1 MNIEA
6 IRRIAEKY
14 DAKTTGDLGLLF
26 TDLKTGETVTVNP
39 DKELPAASTFK
50 VFLLAE
56 FLRQCEEGKY
66 NLMDRHELKEAFV
79 SPGSGV
85 LCDLIPGMN
94 LTLLDY
100 ARLMMMLSDNTATD
114 YLYSLTG
121 RDNIKNNVIDAFGLS
136 RTKCDYPCK
145 LLIETYFDPAHKKVA
160 GERNWRNTD
169 DYLCLTAENDSTSPN
184 DMAKVLKMA
193 YDKTLFSP
201 WVSEQ
206 MIDIM
211 KRCHTNSRIP
221 RSCPVM
227 WRLPTRPVPWTRLP
241 TTAASSIPKRAITCS
256 ACSTTAIPPPR
267 KSMTPTSRA
276 ASVTVC
282 WLRFPRRST
291 PPTWNKGI
299 KKAPRRGE

>member
-6 IRRIAEKY
+6 IRQIAENY

-66 NLMDRHELKEAFV
+66 NLMDRHELKEEFV

-85 LCDLIPGMN
+85 LCDLLPGMN
-94 LTLLDY
+94 LTLMDY

-121 RDNIKNNVIDAFGLS
+121 RDNIQKNVIDDFGLS
-136 RTKCDYPCK
+136 KTKCDYPCK
-145 LLIETYFDPAHKKVA
+145 LLIETYFDPAHKVLE

-169 DYLCLTAENDSTSPN
+169 DYRCLTPTNDSTSPN

-193 YDKTLFSP
+193 YDKALFSP

-221 RSCPVM
+221 KE
-227 WRLPTRPVPWTRLP
+227 LPRDVEVAHKTGTMDKVANDCGIVYTEKGDYILCLFYNGN
-241 TTAASSIPKRAITCS
+241 TASQEEYDANKKGRFSDGLLAEISKEIY
-256 ACSTTAIPPPR
+256 
-267 KSMTPTSRA
+267 A
-276 ASVTVC
+276 AYM
-282 WLRFPRRST
+282 
-291 PPTWNKGI
+291 
-299 KKAPRRGE
+299 E

>member
-66 NLMDRHELKEAFV
+66 NLMDRHELKEEFV

-169 DYLCLTAENDSTSPN
+169 DYLCLTATNDSTSPN

-221 RSCPVM
+221 KE
-227 WRLPTRPVPWTRLP
+227 LPRDVEVAHKTGTMDKVANDCGIVYTEKGDYVLCLFYNGN
-241 TTAASSIPKRAITCS
+241 TATQEEYDANIKGRFSDGLLAEISKEIY
-256 ACSTTAIPPPR
+256 
-267 KSMTPTSRA
+267 A
-276 ASVTVC
+276 AYM
-282 WLRFPRRST
+282 
-291 PPTWNKGI
+291 
-299 KKAPRRGE
+299 E

>member
-6 IRRIAEKY
+6 IRAVAEKY
-14 DAKTTGDLGLLF
+14 DGMTTGDLGLLF

-56 FLRQCEEGKY
+56 FLRQCEEGKFS
-66 NLMDRHELKEAFV
+66 LMDRHELKEEFV

-85 LCDLIPGMN
+85 LCDLLPGMN
-94 LTLLDY
+94 LTLMDY

-121 RDNIKNNVIDAFGLS
+121 RDNIKNNVIDAFGLTN
-136 RTKCDYPCK
+136 TKCDYPCK
-145 LLIETYFDPAHKKVA
+145 LLIETYFDPAHKVEQ

-169 DYLCLTAENDSTSPN
+169 DYRCLTPTNDSTSCN

-193 YDKTLFSP
+193 YDKALFSP

-221 RSCPVM
+221 KE
-227 WRLPTRPVPWTRLP
+227 LPRDVEVAHKTGTMDKVANDCGIVYTEKGDYILCLFYNGNVATQEEYDANKKGRMSDGLLAEISRDIY
-241 TTAASSIPKRAITCS
+241 AAY
-256 ACSTTAIPPPR
+256 
-267 KSMTPTSRA
+267 M
-276 ASVTVC
+276 
-282 WLRFPRRST
+282 
-291 PPTWNKGI
+291 
-299 KKAPRRGE
+299 E

>member
-1 MNIEA
+1 MNIQA
-6 IRRIAEKY
+6 IRAIAEKY
-14 DAKTTGDLGLLF
+14 DAKTTGALGLLF

-66 NLMDRHELKEAFV
+66 NLMDRHELKAEFV

-85 LCDLIPGMN
+85 LCDLLPGMN

-121 RDNIKNNVIDAFGLS
+121 RDNIKNNVIDAFDLTK
-136 RTKCDYPCK
+136 TKCDYPCK
-145 LLIETYFDPAHKKVA
+145 LLIETYFDPAHKVEA

-169 DYLCLTAENDSTSPN
+169 DYRCLTPTNDSTSPT
-184 DMAKVLKMA
+184 DMAKVLKLA
-193 YDKTLFSP
+193 YDKALFSP

-221 RSCPVM
+221 KE
-227 WRLPTRPVPWTRLP
+227 LPRDVEVAHKTGTMDKVANDCGIVYTEKGDYILCLFYNGNVATQEEYDANKKGRFSDGLL
-241 TTAASSIPKRAITCS
+241 AEISKEIYS
-256 ACSTTAIPPPR
+256 AY
-267 KSMTPTSRA
+267 M
-276 ASVTVC
+276 
-282 WLRFPRRST
+282 
-291 PPTWNKGI
+291 
-299 KKAPRRGE
+299 E

>member
-66 NLMDRHELKEAFV
+66 NLMDRHELKEEFV

-121 RDNIKNNVIDAFGLS
+121 RDNIKNNVINAFGLS

-169 DYLCLTAENDSTSPN
+169 DYLCLTATNDSTSPN

-221 RSCPVM
+221 KE
-227 WRLPTRPVPWTRLP
+227 LPRDVEVAHKTGTMDKVANDCGIVYTEKGDYMLCLFYNGN
-241 TTAASSIPKRAITCS
+241 TATQEEYDANIKGRFSDGLLAEISKEIY
-256 ACSTTAIPPPR
+256 
-267 KSMTPTSRA
+267 A
-276 ASVTVC
+276 AYM
-282 WLRFPRRST
+282 
-291 PPTWNKGI
+291 
-299 KKAPRRGE
+299 E

>member
-1 MNIEA
+1 MNMEA
-6 IRRIAEKY
+6 IRAIAEKY
-14 DAKTTGDLGLLF
+14 DAQTTGTLGFAF
-26 TDLKTGETVTVNP
+26 TDLQTGESFFLNGDT
-39 DKELPAASTFK
+39 ELPTASTFK
-50 VFLLAE
+50 VYLLAE
-56 FLRQCEEGKY
+56 FLRQCEEGKFA
-66 NLMDRHELKEAFV
+66 LTDRHELKAQFV
-79 SPGSGV
+79 SPGSGI
-85 LCDLIPGMN
+85 LDELQPGLN

-169 DYLCLTAENDSTSPN
+169 DYLCLTATNDSTSPN

-221 RSCPVM
+221 KE
-227 WRLPTRPVPWTRLP
+227 LPRDVEVAHKTGTMDKVANDCGIVYTEKGDYMLCLFYNGN
-241 TTAASSIPKRAITCS
+241 TATQEEYDANVKGRFSDGLLAEISKEIY
-256 ACSTTAIPPPR
+256 
-267 KSMTPTSRA
+267 A
-276 ASVTVC
+276 AYM
-282 WLRFPRRST
+282 
-291 PPTWNKGI
+291 
-299 KKAPRRGE
+299 E

>member
-26 TDLKTGETVTVNP
+26 TDLKTGETATVNP

-169 DYLCLTAENDSTSPN
+169 DYLCLTATNDSTSPN

-221 RSCPVM
+221 KE
-227 WRLPTRPVPWTRLP
+227 LPRDVEVAHKTGTMDKVANDCGIVYTEKGDYMLCLFYNGN
-241 TTAASSIPKRAITCS
+241 TATQEEYDANIKGRFSDGLLAEISKEIY
-256 ACSTTAIPPPR
+256 
-267 KSMTPTSRA
+267 A
-276 ASVTVC
+276 AYM
-282 WLRFPRRST
+282 
-291 PPTWNKGI
+291 
-299 KKAPRRGE
+299 E

>member
-169 DYLCLTAENDSTSPN
+169 DYLCLTATNDSTSPN

-221 RSCPVM
+221 KE
-227 WRLPTRPVPWTRLP
+227 LPRDVEVAHKTGTMDKVANDCGIVYTEKGDYMLCLFYNGN
-241 TTAASSIPKRAITCS
+241 TATQEEYDANIKGRFSDGLLAEISKEIY
-256 ACSTTAIPPPR
+256 
-267 KSMTPTSRA
+267 A
-276 ASVTVC
+276 AYM
-282 WLRFPRRST
+282 
-291 PPTWNKGI
+291 
-299 KKAPRRGE
+299 E

>member
-6 IRRIAEKY
+6 IRQIAENY

-66 NLMDRHELKEAFV
+66 NLMDRHELKAEFV

-85 LCDLIPGMN
+85 LCDLLPGMN
-94 LTLLDY
+94 LTLMDY

-121 RDNIKNNVIDAFGLS
+121 RDNIQKNVIDAFGLS
-136 RTKCDYPCK
+136 KTKCDYPCK
-145 LLIETYFDPAHKKVA
+145 LLIETYFDPAHKVLE

-169 DYLCLTAENDSTSPN
+169 DYRCLTPTNDSTSPN

-193 YDKTLFSP
+193 YDKALFSP

-221 RSCPVM
+221 KE
-227 WRLPTRPVPWTRLP
+227 LPRDVEVAHKTGTMDKVANDCGIVYTEKGDYILCLFYNGN
-241 TTAASSIPKRAITCS
+241 TASQEEYDANKKGRFSDGLLAEISKEIY
-256 ACSTTAIPPPR
+256 
-267 KSMTPTSRA
+267 A
-276 ASVTVC
+276 AYM
-282 WLRFPRRST
+282 
-291 PPTWNKGI
+291 
-299 KKAPRRGE
+299 E

>member
-169 DYLCLTAENDSTSPN
+169 DYLCLTATNDSTSPN

-221 RSCPVM
+221 KE
-227 WRLPTRPVPWTRLP
+227 LPRDVEVAHKTGTMDKVANDCGIVYTEKGDYVLCLFYNGN
-241 TTAASSIPKRAITCS
+241 TATQEEYDANIKGRFSDGLLAEISKEIY
-256 ACSTTAIPPPR
+256 
-267 KSMTPTSRA
+267 A
-276 ASVTVC
+276 AYM
-282 WLRFPRRST
+282 
-291 PPTWNKGI
+291 
-299 KKAPRRGE
+299 E

>member
-6 IRRIAEKY
+6 IRQIAENY

-66 NLMDRHELKEAFV
+66 NLMDRHELKAEFV

-85 LCDLIPGMN
+85 LCDLLPGMN
-94 LTLLDY
+94 LTLMDY

-121 RDNIKNNVIDAFGLS
+121 RDNIQKNVIDAFGLS
-136 RTKCDYPCK
+136 KTKCDYPCK
-145 LLIETYFDPAHKKVA
+145 LLIETYFDPAHKVLE

-169 DYLCLTAENDSTSPN
+169 DYRCLTPTNDSTSPN

-193 YDKTLFSP
+193 YDKALFSP

-221 RSCPVM
+221 KE
-227 WRLPTRPVPWTRLP
+227 LPRDVEVAHKTGTMDKVANDCGIVYTEKGDYILCLFYNGN
-241 TTAASSIPKRAITCS
+241 TASQAEYDANKKGRFSDGLLAEISKEIY
-256 ACSTTAIPPPR
+256 
-267 KSMTPTSRA
+267 A
-276 ASVTVC
+276 AYM
-282 WLRFPRRST
+282 
-291 PPTWNKGI
+291 
-299 KKAPRRGE
+299 E

>member
-6 IRRIAEKY
+6 IRAIAEKY
-14 DAKTTGDLGLLF
+14 DAMTSGDLGLLF
-26 TDLKTGETVTVNP
+26 TDLKTGETVTLNP
-39 DKELPAASTFK
+39 DKELPAASTFT

-66 NLMDRHELKEAFV
+66 NLMDRHELKEEFV

-85 LCDLIPGMN
+85 LCDLLPGMN

-114 YLYSLTG
+114 YLFHLTG
-121 RDNIKNNVIDAFGLS
+121 RDNIKNNVIDAFGLTK
-136 RTKCDYPCK
+136 TKCDYPCK
-145 LLIETYFDPAHKKVA
+145 LLIETYFDPAHKVME

-169 DYLCLTAENDSTSPN
+169 DYLCLTPTNDSTSAN

-221 RSCPVM
+221 KELPRDVEVAHKTGTMDKVANDCGIVYTEKGDYIICLFYNGNTASQEEYDANKKG
-227 WRLPTRPVPWTRLP
+227 RLSDGLLAEISKEIY
-241 TTAASSIPKRAITCS
+241 AAY
-256 ACSTTAIPPPR
+256 
-267 KSMTPTSRA
+267 M
-276 ASVTVC
+276 
-282 WLRFPRRST
+282 
-291 PPTWNKGI
+291 
-299 KKAPRRGE
+299 E

>member
-1 MNIEA
+1 MNMEA
-6 IRRIAEKY
+6 IRAIAEKY
-14 DAKTTGDLGLLF
+14 DAQTTGLLGFAF
-26 TDLKTGETVTVNP
+26 TDLQTGERFFLNGDT
-39 DKELPAASTFK
+39 ELPAASAFK
-50 VFLLAE
+50 VYLLAE
-56 FLRQCEEGKY
+56 FLRQCEKGKFD
-66 NLMDRHELKEAFV
+66 LMDRHELKAEFV

-121 RDNIKNNVIDAFGLS
+121 RDNIKTNVIDAFGLS

-169 DYLCLTAENDSTSPN
+169 DYLCLTATNDSTSPN

-221 RSCPVM
+221 KE
-227 WRLPTRPVPWTRLP
+227 LPRDVEVAHKTGTMDKVANDCGIVYTEKGDYMLCLFYNGN
-241 TTAASSIPKRAITCS
+241 TATQEEYDANIKGRFSDGLLAEISKEIF
-256 ACSTTAIPPPR
+256 
-267 KSMTPTSRA
+267 A
-276 ASVTVC
+276 AYM
-282 WLRFPRRST
+282 
-291 PPTWNKGI
+291 
-299 KKAPRRGE
+299 E

>member
-1 MNIEA
+1 MNIKA
-6 IRRIAEKY
+6 IRAIAENY

-66 NLMDRHELKEAFV
+66 NLMDRHELKAEFV

-85 LCDLIPGMN
+85 LCDLLPGMN
-94 LTLLDY
+94 LTLMDY

-121 RDNIKNNVIDAFGLS
+121 RDNIQKNVIDAFGLS
-136 RTKCDYPCK
+136 KTKCDYPCK
-145 LLIETYFDPAHKKVA
+145 LLIETYFDPAHKVLE

-169 DYLCLTAENDSTSPN
+169 DYRCLTPTNDSTSPN

-193 YDKTLFSP
+193 YDKALFSP

-221 RSCPVM
+221 KE
-227 WRLPTRPVPWTRLP
+227 LPRDVEVAHKTGTMDKVANDCGIIYTEKGDYILCLFYNGN
-241 TTAASSIPKRAITCS
+241 TASQEEYDANKKGRFSDGLLAEISKEIY
-256 ACSTTAIPPPR
+256 
-267 KSMTPTSRA
+267 A
-276 ASVTVC
+276 AYM
-282 WLRFPRRST
+282 
-291 PPTWNKGI
+291 
-299 KKAPRRGE
+299 E

>member
-1 MNIEA
+1 MNIQR
-6 IRRIAEKY
+6 IRAIAEQY
-14 DAKTTGDLGLLF
+14 NAKTTGDLGLLF

-39 DKELPAASTFK
+39 DQELPAASTFK

-56 FLRQCEEGKY
+56 FLRQCEAGKY
-66 NLMDRHELKEAFV
+66 SLMDRHELKEEFV

-85 LCDLIPGMN
+85 LCDLLPGMN
-94 LTLLDY
+94 LTLMDY

-121 RDNIKNNVIDAFGLS
+121 RDNIKNNVIDPFGLTK
-136 RTKCDYPCK
+136 TKCDYPCK
-145 LLIETYFDPAHKKVA
+145 LLIETYFDPAHKVEE

-169 DYLCLTAENDSTSPN
+169 DYRCLTPTNDSTSCN

-221 RSCPVM
+221 KE
-227 WRLPTRPVPWTRLP
+227 LPRDVEVAHKTGTMDKVANDCGIVY
-241 TTAASSIPKRAITCS
+241 TAKGDYILCLFYNGNVATQEEYDANKKGRFSDGLLAEISKEIY
-256 ACSTTAIPPPR
+256 
-267 KSMTPTSRA
+267 A
-276 ASVTVC
+276 AYM
-282 WLRFPRRST
+282 
-291 PPTWNKGI
+291 
-299 KKAPRRGE
+299 E

>member
-1 MNIEA
+1 MNIER
-6 IRRIAEKY
+6 IRAIAEQY
-14 DAKTTGDLGLLF
+14 NAKTTGDLGLLF

-39 DKELPAASTFK
+39 DQELPAASTFK

-56 FLRQCEEGKY
+56 FLRQCEAGKY
-66 NLMDRHELKEAFV
+66 SLMDRHELKEEFV

-85 LCDLIPGMN
+85 LCDLLPGMN
-94 LTLLDY
+94 LTLMDY

-121 RDNIKNNVIDAFGLS
+121 RDNIKNNVIDPFGLTK
-136 RTKCDYPCK
+136 TKCDYPCK
-145 LLIETYFDPAHKKVA
+145 LLIETYFDPAHKVEE

-169 DYLCLTAENDSTSPN
+169 DYRCLTPTNDSTSCN

-221 RSCPVM
+221 KE
-227 WRLPTRPVPWTRLP
+227 LPRDVEVAHKTGTMDKVANDCGIVY
-241 TTAASSIPKRAITCS
+241 TAKGDYILCLFYNGNVATQEEYDANKKGRFSDGLLAEISKEIY
-256 ACSTTAIPPPR
+256 
-267 KSMTPTSRA
+267 A
-276 ASVTVC
+276 AYM
-282 WLRFPRRST
+282 
-291 PPTWNKGI
+291 
-299 KKAPRRGE
+299 E